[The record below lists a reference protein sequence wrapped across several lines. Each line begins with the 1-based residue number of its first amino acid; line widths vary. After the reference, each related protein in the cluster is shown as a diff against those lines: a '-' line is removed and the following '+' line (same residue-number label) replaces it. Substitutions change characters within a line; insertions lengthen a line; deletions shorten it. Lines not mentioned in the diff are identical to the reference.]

1 MVFYLSFSTPID
13 NDDCNDQG
21 GQRTVTRSNK
31 KIYDRKKMKFAAK
44 ALITLALVCSKFKGG
59 DPFTLSPLRRSFP
72 PQREPLSTT
81 CFQQSTRP
89 EGKISLKDIHDA
101 LVDLNEVVK
110 GLQNDVEKK
119 VGRVEDEFGKMKK
132 KVGRVEDEF
141 GKMKEKVPEIDK
153 SCKSTKED
161 LTRVK
166 KNVKKLKW
174 WQKIFDLKLRVLDSG
189 Y

>member
-59 DPFTLSPLRRSFP
+59 DPFTLSPFRRSFP

-101 LVDLNEVVK
+101 LVDPFD
-110 GLQNDVEKK
+110 GT
-119 VGRVEDEFGKMKK
+119 
-132 KVGRVEDEF
+132 
-141 GKMKEKVPEIDK
+141 
-153 SCKSTKED
+153 SSTLSTYTFYAVALD
-161 LTRVK
+161 
-166 KNVKKLKW
+166 KLKDARGNSL
-174 WQKIFDLKLRVLDSG
+174 KGIANVFFDAYLLHLC
-189 Y
+189 

>member
-1 MVFYLSFSTPID
+1 
-13 NDDCNDQG
+13 
-21 GQRTVTRSNK
+21 
-31 KIYDRKKMKFAAK
+31 MKFSAK

-59 DPFTLSPLRRSFP
+59 DPFTLSPFRRSFP

-101 LVDLNEVVK
+101 LVDLNEVVEEV
-110 GLQNDVEKK
+110 QNDIEKKFGRVEDEFGKMNKK

-132 KVGRVEDEF
+132 MVRQ
-141 GKMKEKVPEIDK
+141 IDK
-153 SCKSTKED
+153 FCKSAKKD
-161 LTRVK
+161 LTQVK
-166 KNVKKLKW
+166 ENVKELKW
-174 WQKIFDLKLRVLDSG
+174 WQNFVNVWSR